1 MGAPGSG
8 KGTNTV
14 FILES
19 RGLTRAVTMSS
30 LLQSDAR
37 IAAAMAAGEL
47 VPDEMVADALLETVF
62 DPDADPAGVL
72 VDGFPRTALQ
82 VDLLKLL
89 HDKVEEL
96 HEFHAAAADAKAK
109 KAAAARRRGE
119 GEGGGASIDEEDS
132 PFSSA
137 EERWPRPSF
146 KVVVLCE

>member
-1 MGAPGSG
+1 
-8 KGTNTV
+8 
-14 FILES
+14 
-19 RGLTRAVTMSS
+19 
-30 LLQSDAR
+30 
-37 IAAAMAAGEL
+37 MAAGEL

-109 KAAAARRRGE
+109 KAAAARRRA
-119 GEGGGASIDEEDS
+119 GEGGGASIYDAEDS
-132 PFSSA
+132 PFSSS
-137 EERWPRPSF
+137 EERWPRHSF